1 MVNLHDYNF
10 KPVVWVWKPFR
21 WLLKHFKQQ
30 WDVRTS
36 LIDVFASFIFLST
49 SRIISASVSLLV
61 PTHVYLFSDECL
73 AKKYYLLSAPTVEY
87 FGGEHLPFALLA
99 LTLLLLLVVL
109 PMLLLFLY
117 PLRCFQRLLNRLHLN
132 SHVLRTF
139 MDVFQG
145 TFKDGTNG
153 TRDYRSFSGLHL
165 LVEFLLVIVL
175 SWTLSISYYPVASI
189 IVLVYCVLFIIF
201 RPYKRKLHNNITI
214 AMGVALLLAYWP
226 WGNNIKSL

>member
-36 LIDVFASFIFLST
+36 LIDVFASFIFLSI
-49 SRIISASVSLLV
+49 SRLITASFSLLV
-61 PTHVYLFSDECL
+61 PTYIYSFHNETASHPI
-73 AKKYYLLSAPTVEY
+73 KKYYLLNAPTVEY
-87 FGGEHLPFALLA
+87 FGEEHLPFALLA

-153 TRDYRSFSGLHL
+153 TRDYRSFSGLL
-165 LVEFLLVIVL
+165 LLLELIILVVF
-175 SWTLSISYYPVASI
+175 SQTTSSFYYPVASI
-189 IVLVYCVLFIIF
+189 IILLYCVLFITF
-201 RPYKRKLHNNITI
+201 QPYKCKLHNNITI
-214 AMGVALLLAYWP
+214 SSLGVLGQYH
-226 WGNNIKSL
+226 